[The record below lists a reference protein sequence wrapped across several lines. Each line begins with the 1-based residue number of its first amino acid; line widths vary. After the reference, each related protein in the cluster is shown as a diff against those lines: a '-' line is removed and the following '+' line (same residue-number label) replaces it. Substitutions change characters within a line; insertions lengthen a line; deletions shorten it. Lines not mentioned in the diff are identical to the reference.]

1 MASFCKRIFTRN
13 ASLASEST
21 CSDVRVPQTALSK
34 FATAKIMM
42 GMFVTYMF
50 TVVTTM
56 FTRSRPQVLNSVRST
71 MGTTAMS
78 SGTSTPVG
86 PTNMSTKSTVA
97 QPNNTKS
104 DAIAAFVYTLSP
116 FVRSAT
122 SKK

>member
-1 MASFCKRIFTRN
+1 
-13 ASLASEST
+13 
-21 CSDVRVPQTALSK
+21 
-34 FATAKIMM
+34 MM

-56 FTRSRPQVLNSVRST
+56 FTRSRPQVPSSVRST

-78 SGTSTPVG
+78 RGTSTPVG

-97 QPNNTKS
+97 QPKNTKS